1 MDERFS
7 DEFGLG
13 TEDEFSQESTWTE
26 PATDVSVSDD
36 DLADTLQGEFSNV
49 PNIVSA
55 EEGVNLDGNP
65 SMTIVHLDDDGNE
78 HTQVIDLA
86 SPELNEEEAR
96 EITNKIRT
104 TTNVLYLLIARA
116 HAGKAH
122 LALGYSSF
130 EAYIK
135 EEFNYSK
142 SYAYKLLNQ
151 ANVIKAIE
159 EVAPEGTQVYVSDA
173 TARGLKASLNE
184 FVPEL
189 EERLQGATPDSA
201 GEVIEDLIQEYKE
214 RQSQRDEEDE
224 DDEFGEEY
232 YGGGNGEYSGD
243 YSFDDEED
251 ENEVDAFGG
260 QDPAEVRRRFE
271 AVYNLYSALTQL
283 TQMPPIEDII
293 ETIPVDRR
301 PQVTAYLETAI
312 PWLQSFQEQWTA
324 MIAESETEGEDDE
337 VGYDDETDVTSDDE
351 EV

>member
-1 MDERFS
+1 MSDNLR
-7 DEFGLG
+7 DEFDLG
-13 TEDEFSQESTWTE
+13 ADDDFSQDVPSNESVIVVPDAE
-26 PATDVSVSDD
+26 GNFAS
-36 DLADTLQGEFSNV
+36 V
-49 PNIVSA
+49 PNIVSTT
-55 EEGVNLDGNP
+55 DGFTEDGKP
-65 SMTIVHLDDDGNE
+65 AMTIVHLDDEGNE
-78 HTQVIDLA
+78 HTQIIDLA
-86 SPELNEEEAR
+86 SPELNEHEAR
-96 EITNKIRT
+96 EITNRIRT

-122 LALGYSSF
+122 IALGYSSF
-130 EAYIK
+130 ENYIK

-159 EVAPEGTQVYVSDA
+159 EVSPEGTQVYVSDA

-189 EERLQGATPDSA
+189 EERLEGATPDSA

-214 RQSQRDEEDE
+214 RQAERDNADD
-224 DDEFGEEY
+224 DDEFDEEFTGS
-232 YGGGNGEYSGD
+232 GGDYSGD
-243 YSFDDEED
+243 YSFDDEDDED
-251 ENEVDAFGG
+251 DLDAFGG

-312 PWLQSFQEQWTA
+312 PWLQSFQEQWKEK
-324 MIAESETEGEDDE
+324 IVDVEESDE
-337 VGYDDETDVTSDDE
+337 FDSADDE
-351 EV
+351 EPGDIV

>member
-1 MDERFS
+1 MTFGEKMDNDK
-7 DEFGLG
+7 DEFNLSGDDFNQ
-13 TEDEFSQESTWTE
+13 EIDFSEGE
-26 PATDVSVSDD
+26 VINVHDD
-36 DLADTLQGEFSNV
+36 ALADEIENTFGGV

-55 EEGVNLDGNP
+55 TDGLNEDGSP
-65 SMTIVHLDDDGNE
+65 AMTIVHLDDEGNE
-78 HTQVIDLA
+78 HTQIVDLA
-86 SPELNEEEAR
+86 SPELNADEAR
-96 EITNKIRT
+96 EITNRIRT

-122 LALGYSSF
+122 IALGYTSF
-130 EAYIK
+130 ENYIK

-189 EERLQGATPDSA
+189 EERLEGADPDSA

-214 RQSQRDEEDE
+214 RQAERESASD
-224 DDEFGEEY
+224 DDEFDEEFTS
-232 YGGGNGEYSGD
+232 GGSGGEYSGD
-243 YSFDDEED
+243 YNFDDEDDED
-251 ENEVDAFGG
+251 DLDAFGG

-283 TQMPPIEDII
+283 TQMPPIGDII

-312 PWLQSFQEQWTA
+312 PWLQSFAEQWKEQ
-324 MIAESETEGEDDE
+324 IVDAEEGEPGEAEEDE
-337 VGYDDETDVTSDDE
+337 PEYDSEG
-351 EV
+351 